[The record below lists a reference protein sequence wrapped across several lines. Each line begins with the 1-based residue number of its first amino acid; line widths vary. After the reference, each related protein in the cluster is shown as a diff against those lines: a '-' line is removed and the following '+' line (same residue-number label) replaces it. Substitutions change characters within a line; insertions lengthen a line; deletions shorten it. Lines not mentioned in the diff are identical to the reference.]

1 MQDVEGAGPEE
12 AGGVGRRNMIPTCA
26 APQEHLGLF
35 GIVLAT
41 HVWKLNGNFGAEANH
56 FWK

>member
-41 HVWKLNGNFGAEANH
+41 HV
-56 FWK
+56 